1 MFYFMKRTTFFILPL
16 CFFLLVGC
24 ATTPKP
30 EEEPS
35 EQAPPKPLIDLEN
48 IKQITNYPEDDARPS
63 FSSDGTKIVFHS
75 KKAGKFKKRRKNR
88 DIWVISVDGTNPKQL
103 TSTEADDFNPV
114 YSPDGKL
121 MAYVSEADGT
131 QDIWMM
137 NADGT
142 GKKNLTTDPGRESYP
157 AWSPDGKSIIY
168 SAFPETG
175 GDADLWIVTLDD
187 GKKEKLTNIS
197 GNESFPT
204 WHKDGKHM
212 AFTSDKDGNLDIYAI
227 DIETKEVHRLIE
239 TPHRKSRPSFSL
251 DGTMIAYS
259 AWESDADIKPQIW
272 VANANG
278 TQPYQITHEA
288 RNTHPAWSPM
298 GREIAFHSDYD
309 GNWDIWIAQLP
320 EEVID
325 RAHFTFIGIIRGKG
339 NKDIIRLETGD
350 TLTGKVLDKKIS
362 LHTSYASMDFPTNY
376 VASTNLASGEMF
388 LINGDKIKGYI
399 LDKSIQFKTELG
411 QILNIR
417 KEKIESIA
425 FGIRSE
431 EPKTF
436 PKGDRIFLRNHDYL
450 TGEASLPPAL
460 ITSVAGAVDI
470 LRENLKTIKFLEDT
484 KENVQLVFKNG
495 DTLRGTI
502 EIEDISFQPFYGPL
516 INIYKGKISEI
527 VFKN

>member
-1 MFYFMKRTTFFILPL
+1 MKWIRFFILPL
-16 CFFLLVGC
+16 CLFLLVGC

-30 EEEPS
+30 EKEPS
-35 EQAPPKPLIDLEN
+35 EQAPSKPLINLGN

-75 KKAGKFKKRRKNR
+75 KKAGEFKKRRKNR
-88 DIWVISVDGTNPKQL
+88 DIWVISVEGTNPKQL
-103 TSTEADDFNPV
+103 TTTEADDFNPV

-121 MAYVSEADGT
+121 IAYVSEADGT
-131 QDIWMM
+131 QDIWIM
-137 NADGT
+137 NTDGT
-142 GKKNLTTDPGRESYP
+142 GKKNLTTDSGRESYP
-157 AWSPDGKSIIY
+157 AWSPEGERIVY

-175 GDADLWIVTLDD
+175 GDADIWIVTLGD
-187 GKKEKLTNIS
+187 GKKEKLTNIP

-204 WHKDGKHM
+204 WHKDGKYI
-212 AFTSDKDGNLDIYAI
+212 AFTSDKDGNLDVYVINT
-227 DIETKEVHRLIE
+227 ESKELHRLIE

-259 AWESDADIKPQIW
+259 AWEGDADIKPHIW

-278 TQPYQITHEA
+278 TQPCQITHEA
-288 RNTHPAWSPM
+288 KNTHPAWSPT

-309 GNWDIWIAQLP
+309 GNWDIWIVQVP

-325 RAHFTFIGIIRGKG
+325 RAHFTFIGVIRGKG
-339 NKDIIRLETGD
+339 DKDVIKLETGD
-350 TLTGKVLDKKIS
+350 TLTGKVVDKKIS
-362 LHTSYASMDFPTNY
+362 LQTPYAGMDFPTNY
-376 VASTNLASGEMF
+376 LASINIASGEMF
-388 LINGDKIKGYI
+388 VINGDKIKGYI
-399 LDKSIQFKTELG
+399 LNESIQFKTELG

-417 KEKIESIA
+417 KEKVESIA
-425 FGIRSE
+425 FGIRPE

-436 PKGDRIFLRNHDYL
+436 SKGDRIFLRNRDYL
-450 TGEASLPPAL
+450 TGEVALPSAL
-460 ITSVAGAVDI
+460 ITSAAGTVDI
-470 LRENLKTIKFLEDT
+470 LRENLKIIKFLEDT

-502 EIEDISFQPFYGPL
+502 EIEDITFQLFYGPL
-516 INIYKGKISEI
+516 INIYKGKINEI